1 MSNWIKSL
9 AEQAKKEN
17 WCVKWGC
24 TTCGSTDFKSNL
36 TKRCFQN
43 NNIPF
48 PSIIKTRNKFRL
60 NVSTTKNYEP
70 SDKPFIMD
78 LLPTDIEFCVKA
90 ICKELVTLSSED
102 VNQIN
107 RNSNTIGVIF
117 GEIYGKN
124 YNKLIKEILGDSSA
138 GKYLISMETHSKY
151 VDEQRR
157 KHDINNDP
165 KMNEERRKIKKEF
178 KAKMH
183 ALRIKK
189 YKLLGK
195 SRK

>member
-17 WCVKWGC
+17 WCVKSWC
-24 TTCGSTDFKSNL
+24 TTCGSEVFRSNL
-36 TKRCFQN
+36 IKKCFEN
-43 NNIPF
+43 NNVLF
-48 PSIIKTRNKFRL
+48 PNKIKSSKRQNPII
-60 NVSTTKNYEP
+60 V
-70 SDKPFIMD
+70 D
-78 LLPTDIEFCVKA
+78 LFPDDIEFCVKTISEELA
-90 ICKELVTLSSED
+90 TLNKED
-102 VNQIN
+102 INQIEPVLL
-107 RNSNTIGVIF
+107 RNIF
-117 GEIYGKN
+117 QEIYAKI
-124 YNKLIKEILGDSSA
+124 YIKLIKDILGNSPA
-138 GKYLISMETHSKY
+138 GKYLISMEEHSKY
-151 VDEQRR
+151 VEEQYR